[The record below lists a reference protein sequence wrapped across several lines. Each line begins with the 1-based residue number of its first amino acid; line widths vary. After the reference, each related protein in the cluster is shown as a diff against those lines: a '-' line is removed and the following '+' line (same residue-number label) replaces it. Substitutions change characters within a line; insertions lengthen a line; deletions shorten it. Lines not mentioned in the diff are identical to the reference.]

1 MNKIKVGLVGY
12 KGRMGKQIISSVME
26 SDEVIISGAVSR
38 KKSAEDIG
46 NVVGLKLGINSSS
59 SIMDVFQ
66 KSDVVIEFTTP
77 DTMKEC
83 LEIAIKT
90 EKPLVSGTTGHSN
103 QGLLEIA
110 AKSAPILWSANTS
123 IGISV
128 LSELVKEGAEK
139 LGEGY
144 DVEIS
149 DIHHN
154 RKKDVPSGTSII
166 LGKSVAEG
174 RKIDFVAAKSINRNG
189 ERKKGEIGFSSVRGG
204 GVCGEH
210 RVMFIGE
217 DEYVEL
223 RHVSLTRA
231 LFAKGAVKAAI
242 WLSDKENSLYSIYDV
257 IYDRGNTR

>member
-123 IGISV
+123 IGIKV
-128 LSELVKEGAEK
+128 NLLCK
-139 LGEGY
+139 LY
-144 DVEIS
+144 
-149 DIHHN
+149 
-154 RKKDVPSGTSII
+154 
-166 LGKSVAEG
+166 L
-174 RKIDFVAAKSINRNG
+174 
-189 ERKKGEIGFSSVRGG
+189 
-204 GVCGEH
+204 
-210 RVMFIGE
+210 
-217 DEYVEL
+217 
-223 RHVSLTRA
+223 
-231 LFAKGAVKAAI
+231 
-242 WLSDKENSLYSIYDV
+242 
-257 IYDRGNTR
+257 